1 MAHLCRSSCNT
12 GTALGVCSFC
22 IVLCDAFIKAL
33 KRVLV
38 LGAISHL
45 RTGME
50 SNFLAVMDSCMFK
63 INKTRNCVSF
73 FFI

>member
-1 MAHLCRSSCNT
+1 VAHLCRSSCNT
-12 GTALGVCSFC
+12 GTALGVCGFC

-50 SNFLAVMDSCMFK
+50 SNFPAVMDSCLFK
-63 INKTRNCVSF
+63 INKTRNYVSF